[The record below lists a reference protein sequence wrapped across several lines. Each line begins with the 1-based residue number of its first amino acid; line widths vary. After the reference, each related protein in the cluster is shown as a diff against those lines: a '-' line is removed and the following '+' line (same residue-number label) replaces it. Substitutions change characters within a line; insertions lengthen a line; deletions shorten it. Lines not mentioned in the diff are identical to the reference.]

1 MWRRSRGGRIADFR
15 RQPAGTARGIVFAGR
30 VDDSPSSRPST
41 MEAIKIDEKDLRAY
55 DAILAGASRLTF
67 RLDRDG
73 SSGIAAAGARD

>member
-1 MWRRSRGGRIADFR
+1 
-15 RQPAGTARGIVFAGR
+15 
-30 VDDSPSSRPST
+30 